1 MTNIILDMSRYFF
14 LTAQPFFFFGYVFF
28 CIRSEASFEEASL
41 LIQKIPFL
49 LAFRFKKAVAFLNRK
64 DFFKSWGNS
73 CLSFFFV
80 LSYFLLKSRALN
92 NKLLEFSC
100 YQILLLIFE
109 IFQIKIETGPKL
121 KIYHN

>member
-28 CIRSEASFEEASL
+28 CIRSEASFEEEN